1 MAVTEHAAPA
11 RAVSDWRARVLADPS
26 LVLDDPALMRAL
38 VEAVEGNVGSNV
50 VDLRAMAMARLESQL
65 AKMQG
70 THDAVVA
77 AAYENVSATN
87 QIHRAIDAIVGAYEF
102 DRFAQVLGSDVA
114 DILQVACVRLV
125 LEDAG
130 APAPGPRDATV
141 ALQPP
146 GFVLDYM
153 RQARNAPARRIVLRQ
168 AVPFDGDL
176 YGPAAGAVRSEALMR
191 LDLGRGRGEA
201 MLALGSADPNHYK
214 PGQATD
220 LLAFFTGIVEKV
232 LRRWLG

>member
-11 RAVSDWRARVLADPS
+11 RAVKDWRARVLADPT

-38 VEAVEGNVGSNV
+38 VDAAEGEVAGNV
-50 VDLRAMAMARLESQL
+50 VDLRAMAMARLETQL
-65 AKMQG
+65 ARLED
-70 THDAVVA
+70 THRAVVA
-77 AAYENVSATN
+77 AAYENVAATN
-87 QIHRAIDAIVGAYEF
+87 QIHRAVEAVLAATDF
-102 DRFAQVLGSDVA
+102 DRFLQVLEGDLA
-114 DILQVACVRLV
+114 DILQVATVRLV

-130 APAPGPRDATV
+130 APAPGMRDTV
-141 ALQPP
+141 VAMQPP
-146 GFVLDYM
+146 GFIVDYM
-153 RQARNAPARRIVLRQ
+153 RQGRNAPARRIVLRQ

-176 YGPAAGAVRSEALMR
+176 YGPAGHAVRSEALMR

-201 MLALGSADPNHYK
+201 MLALGSGDAQHYK

-220 LLAFFTGIVEKV
+220 LMAFFTGVVEKV

>member
-11 RAVSDWRARVLADPS
+11 RAVKDWRARVLSDPT

-38 VEAVEGNVGSNV
+38 VEAAEGEVGSNV
-50 VDLRAMAMARLESQL
+50 VDLRAMAMARLEGQL
-65 AKMQG
+65 ARLQD

-77 AAYENVSATN
+77 AAYENVAATN
-87 QIHRAIDAIVGAYEF
+87 QIHRAVDAILAAPDFE
-102 DRFAQVLGSDVA
+102 RFVTVLEGELA
-114 DILQVACVRLV
+114 DILQVAAVRLV

-130 APAPGPRDATV
+130 APAPGLREQVV
-141 ALQPP
+141 AMQPP
-146 GFVLDYM
+146 GFIVDYM
-153 RQARNAPARRIVLRQ
+153 RQTRTAPARRIVLRQ
-168 AVPFDGDL
+168 AVPFEGDL
-176 YGPAAGAVRSEALMR
+176 YGAAGGNVRSEALMR

-201 MLALGSADPNHYK
+201 MLALGSSEPQHYK

-220 LLAFFTGIVEKV
+220 LMAFFTGVMEKV